1 MFVKIQTMK
10 KYKVA
15 GLKMIPSA
23 GYDFD
28 NVIENMEI
36 ILHQLFPDNAE
47 NIKAKVYSLSIEYDS
62 KIRGNYWRFIKL
74 ANSNARLRDWNASF
88 QKEVRNS
95 TLKHSVLDLYFQMN
109 MVQNWDVYNDILIHA
124 YLEDIQPNLE
134 FISNQPKK

>member
-15 GLKMIPSA
+15 GLKMIPTA
-23 GYDFD
+23 GYDVD
-28 NVIENMEI
+28 DVIENMEI
-36 ILHQLFPDNAE
+36 ILHQLFPDNAK

-62 KIRGNYWRFIKL
+62 KIRGDYWKFIKI
-74 ANSNARLRDWNASF
+74 ANQDSRLSNWDISF
-88 QKEVRNS
+88 KKSIGNS
-95 TLKHSVLDLYFQMN
+95 SLKHFVLDLYFQMN

>member
-1 MFVKIQTMK
+1 MFVKIKTMK

-15 GLKMIPSA
+15 GLKMIQSTS
-23 GYDFD
+23 YDFD
-28 NVIENMEI
+28 DVIENMEI

-62 KIRGNYWRFIKL
+62 KIGGDYWKFMEIVNRDSRLFNWDIPFKKNKGN
-74 ANSNARLRDWNASF
+74 SS
-88 QKEVRNS
+88 
-95 TLKHSVLDLYFQMN
+95 LKHFVLDLYFQMN

-134 FISNQPKK
+134 FISHQP